1 VFFKI
6 NRSTGARSL
15 LKHTASFLPILLYI
29 FRCPITL
36 QRSYHHIPFSRS
48 LRLTTADAVLIR
60 QIYEECIAQRG
71 VLLIQPEH
79 ILSFKLMAVGA
90 VLAGQGCAQSLLD
103 TQEFFD
109 RVSRDIVD
117 ESDENFSIECEL
129 VYTILS
135 QRSISLDKP

>member
-1 VFFKI
+1 
-6 NRSTGARSL
+6 
-15 LKHTASFLPILLYI
+15 
-29 FRCPITL
+29 
-36 QRSYHHIPFSRS
+36 
-48 LRLTTADAVLIR
+48 
-60 QIYEECIAQRG
+60 
-71 VLLIQPEH
+71 
-79 ILSFKLMAVGA
+79 MAVGA